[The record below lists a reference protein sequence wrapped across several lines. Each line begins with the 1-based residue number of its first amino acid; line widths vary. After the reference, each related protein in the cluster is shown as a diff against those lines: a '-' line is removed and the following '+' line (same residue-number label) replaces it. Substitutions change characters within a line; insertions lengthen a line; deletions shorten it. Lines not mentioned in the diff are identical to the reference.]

1 MKLEQLKTNWP
12 AARHWL
18 GCALAGLVLAL
29 WPSYDSFRLWGESYN
44 LGFLI
49 PAGGFQ
55 VIGASSRT
63 PVETWQIVGKGP
75 LLIAAALWCCLFHF
89 GTRVRKWALKE
100 SSWRGAATQAF
111 VTMSLALLVLGVL
124 FWSLSITQVWLFHSN
139 DPRILLRNFTQ
150 AINWFPWLWMSAG
163 VAAGLFVL
171 WDGRNRPVAY
181 KTFHLSFS
189 LGVVIAVTIVA
200 QPRLNRIMDLYS
212 LVVDSA
218 QQDLNRHALHQP

>member
-1 MKLEQLKTNWP
+1 MNQEQLTAKWP

-75 LLIAAALWCCLFHF
+75 LLIAAVFWCCLFHF
-89 GTRVRKWALKE
+89 GTKVRKWALKE
-100 SSWRGAATQAF
+100 SSWCGAATQAG
-111 VTMSLALLVLGVL
+111 VALSSALMLLGVVY
-124 FWSLSITQVWLFHSN
+124 WSFPMAQEWLLNAN
-139 DPRILLRNFTQ
+139 DPARREQNYRV
-150 AINWFPWLWMSAG
+150 AVAWLPVMWMSAG
-163 VAAGLFVL
+163 LGVGLFVL
-171 WDGRNRPVAY
+171 WDGRKRPDSLKVFHGLLALSAVA
-181 KTFHLSFS
+181 F
-189 LGVVIAVTIVA
+189 VTIVA
-200 QPRLNRIMDLYS
+200 QPHLNHAVNFFD
-212 LVVDSA
+212 VVANSA
-218 QQDLNRHALHQP
+218 RQELTEQTVRNH